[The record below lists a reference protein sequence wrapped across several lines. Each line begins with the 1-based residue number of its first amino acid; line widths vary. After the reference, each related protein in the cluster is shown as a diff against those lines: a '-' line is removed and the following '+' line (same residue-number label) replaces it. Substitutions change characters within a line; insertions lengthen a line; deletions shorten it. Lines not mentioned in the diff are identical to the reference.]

1 MVGFIIAIIL
11 AAVDFIAG
19 DLNELRN
26 YKLVCSYEIFDILSE
41 RIYVCRRKGAQHL
54 EEVYGSRGIV
64 NELITGKT
72 WNSSFHLIA
81 DIHGILMELRPMT
94 PDDWWLIKREFH
106 HKQAPMYFIGLDVFD
121 KRCPDIDA

>member
-1 MVGFIIAIIL
+1 MGNSYETYRICRLCCLPVRIAIFVVAGLMWPKDLNVLTMVGFIIAIIL

-41 RIYVCRRKGAQHL
+41 RIYVCRRKGAQHY

-72 WNSSFHLIA
+72 
-81 DIHGILMELRPMT
+81 
-94 PDDWWLIKREFH
+94 
-106 HKQAPMYFIGLDVFD
+106 
-121 KRCPDIDA
+121 